1 MTNSTDHTYVPADA
15 HSYRSPD
22 TGALLKTIAN
32 PHPHYQ
38 SWQEHVLTLPE
49 LCPASHN
56 PGTGSTLA
64 IRYHAT
70 QRFLEVFSLSAYIQ
84 AFIGHKTVRDVEMLT
99 QVIARDCVAVLGVAV
114 EVEGCFEL
122 PALGQRVTTR
132 VQADI

>member
-1 MTNSTDHTYVPADA
+1 MTTSTDHTYVPADA
-15 HSYRSPD
+15 NSYTSPD
-22 TGALLKTIAN
+22 TGAVLKTIAN
-32 PHPHYQ
+32 PHPHFQ

-56 PGTGSTLA
+56 PGAGSTLA
-64 IRYHAT
+64 IRYQAT

-99 QVIARDCVAVLGVAV
+99 QVIARDCAAVLHIAV

-132 VQADI
+132 VQA